1 MKATVEN
8 IINTSESDLNN
19 FEFSF
24 DWMLLKYGDDQYE
37 CKYSETTFYPEYQK
51 SYFKCNKQD
60 LISLTRKIAA
70 SPIYKK
76 MIDSL
81 RKSAEKWFEDHEIYS
96 GKIISFCSNSPE
108 GIKNDICFLKI
119 LPYVDPTKLEV
130 IDLKYSTYD

>member
-1 MKATVEN
+1 MKATIEN
-8 IINTSESDLNN
+8 IINASESDSSN

-24 DWMLLKYGDDQYE
+24 DWMLLKYGDDKYE

-60 LISLTRKIAA
+60 FISLIRKVTA

-81 RKSAEKWFEDHEIYS
+81 RKSTTKWFEDHEIYS
-96 GKIISFCSNSPE
+96 GGISFCSNSPE
-108 GIKNDICFLKI
+108 SIKNDICFSKI
-119 LPYVDPTKLEV
+119 LRYVDPTKLDV
-130 IDLKYSTYD
+130 IDLTK

>member
-1 MKATVEN
+1 MKATIEN
-8 IINTSESDLNN
+8 MINATESNAND
-19 FEFSF
+19 FDFSF

-37 CKYSETTFYPEYQK
+37 CKYSETAFYPEYQK

-60 LISLTRKIAA
+60 FISLTRKIAA

-81 RKSAEKWFEDHEIYS
+81 HKSAEKWFNDHGIYS
-96 GKIISFCSNSPE
+96 SKEISFCSNSPE
-108 GIKNDICFLKI
+108 SIKNDVCFSKI

-130 IDLKYSTYD
+130 IDLTK